1 MTVALQSPQKVGSLI
16 PVDNAPADAV
26 LKGGFA
32 RYTYGMR
39 KIQEARVKNAK
50 EADKIL
56 EEYESVLP
64 PPFPLSHEN
73 P

>member
-1 MTVALQSPQKVGSLI
+1 MTVALQSPKKVGSLI
-16 PVDNAPADAV
+16 SVDNAPADVV

-32 RYTYGMR
+32 RYTYAMR

-56 EEYESVLP
+56 QEYEEVLLP
-64 PPFPLSHEN
+64 SFIPS
-73 P
+73 